1 MDDHKDA
8 PIRPFGFD
16 SRTALHCGV
25 GSRRCKTVEKLWKA
39 VENQIH
45 TPCSVRQFPQ
55 ADKGL
60 TARRQEAGQK
70 EEV

>member
-25 GSRRCKTVEKLWKA
+25 GSRRCKTVEKLWIKLWK
-39 VENQIH
+39 
-45 TPCSVRQFPQ
+45 TKFTPPCSVRQFPQ

-60 TARRQEAGQK
+60 TARR
-70 EEV
+70 

>member
-25 GSRRCKTVEKLWKA
+25 GSRRCKTAEKLWIKLWKTKFTRPA
-39 VENQIH
+39 
-45 TPCSVRQFPQ
+45 PCDSSRKPI
-55 ADKGL
+55 KG
-60 TARRQEAGQK
+60 
-70 EEV
+70 